1 MENAPEESG
10 VKDFRFHDLRHSTA
24 SYLAMQGAGLLEI
37 ADMLGHKTLQM
48 VKRYAHLSGD
58 HKRGLAEKLDAN
70 IF

>member
-1 MENAPEESG
+1 
-10 VKDFRFHDLRHSTA
+10 
-24 SYLAMQGAGLLEI
+24 MQGAGLLEI